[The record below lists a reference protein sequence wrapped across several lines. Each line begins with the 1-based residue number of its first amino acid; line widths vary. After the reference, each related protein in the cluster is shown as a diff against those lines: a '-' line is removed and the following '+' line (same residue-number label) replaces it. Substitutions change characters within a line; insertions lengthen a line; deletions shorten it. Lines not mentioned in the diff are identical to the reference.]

1 MEESFLFHYYTASIK
16 KHNFYWVVW
25 YGIFIG
31 KNDRNQAFFMK
42 KKALQI
48 DHADLTKAVAEQN

>member
-1 MEESFLFHYYTASIK
+1 MKETQK
-16 KHNFYWVVW
+16 FYWVGW
-25 YGIFIG
+25 YGRFIG

-42 KKALQI
+42 KKELQI

>member
-1 MEESFLFHYYTASIK
+1 M
-16 KHNFYWVVW
+16 FYWVEW
-25 YGIFIG
+25 YRRFIG
-31 KNDRNQAFFMK
+31 KNDRNQAFLMK